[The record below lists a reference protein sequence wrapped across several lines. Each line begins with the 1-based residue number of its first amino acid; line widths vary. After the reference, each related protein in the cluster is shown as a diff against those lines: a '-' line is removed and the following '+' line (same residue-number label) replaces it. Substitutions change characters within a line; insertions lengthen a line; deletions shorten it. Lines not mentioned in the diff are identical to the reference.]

1 MVLPPLMV
9 ADPVP
14 EATQLADPGT
24 GDPVNPRESWLP
36 VSDPVK
42 VPATVMFVTAGEVSN
57 VAGPKRVLP
66 P

>member
-1 MVLPPLMV
+1 MLPPLIV

-14 EATQLADPGT
+14 EATQLADPAT
-24 GDPVNPRESWLP
+24 GDPVNLRESWLP
-36 VSDPVK
+36 ESDPVN
-42 VPATVMFVTAGEVSN
+42 VPANVMSVTAGEVSN

>member
-1 MVLPPLMV
+1 MV

-14 EATQLADPGT
+14 VATQLPDPGT
-24 GDPVNPRESWLP
+24 GDPANLKESWLP

-42 VPATVMFVTAGEVSN
+42 VPATVTFVTAGEVSN

-66 P
+66 L